1 MADDDNLFSEKPLD
15 GADDPSD
22 DAGALA
28 IDSWQTDDE
37 VVVRAP
43 LAGVK
48 PEDLDLTITENLVTI
63 KGSRHDE
70 SQVSRGNFFVQECYW
85 GSFERTYKLP
95 ASVDA
100 ERAKANL
107 KNGILTIHLPKLE
120 QSKKKSIAVEA
131 IEE

>member
-1 MADDDNLFSEKPLD
+1 MAEEDLFSEKPLEETSND
-15 GADDPSD
+15 SG

-28 IDSWQTDDE
+28 IDSWETTEE
-37 VVVRAP
+37 VVIRAP

-48 PEDLDLTITENLVTI
+48 PEDLDLTITENMVTI

-70 SQVSRGNFFVQECYW
+70 SEVTKDNFFVQECYW

-95 ASVDA
+95 VSVDA

-107 KNGILTIHLPKLE
+107 KNGILTIRLPKLE
-120 QSKKKSIAVEA
+120 QTKTKNISVES